1 MLPNMFM
8 TRFGKRLTEFLSP
21 LLPTGTHISEAT
33 LLRAYC
39 AFQYNRIPEANR
51 PPRCSF
57 VLDLDTSNTAFAQ
70 CDIVFSR
77 FSIARFI
84 LSAIPCYCGDP
95 LGIWRN
101 QERHS
106 VSFTTNRTEPDR
118 DMILANSGNR
128 ELCAFSF
135 GFAIV
140 TIKDIY
146 KELCPNTIKTNESQI
161 ENESDNPNKYQ
172 NIGNNAVLNYSALY
186 DRYADEAAANGIPFL
201 TKRSFRLYVEQICYI
216 SQTSP
221 RQLLAPDAVVC
232 ASRLIHVLS
241 AELNASNNEII
252 DFVFNAVAGNGWEGK
267 IKESRFSRGY
277 LDFPETKKEI
287 EHLYYMITGQV
298 SSNELLE
305 CLDVLKKESKSKRLN
320 RRNSEEKSQS
330 VLGSTYKR
338 NDTAIEI
345 SIAMRLFV
353 SEVASLGSAQCLI
366 ILPSVA
372 FVTAW
377 ASEPL
382 LNNVN
387 VTFVMTDEKSAQIL
401 DSYFS
406 PDSFAAPSPRPEF
419 SFLGFHEWIKE
430 IEHIESFASSIRIL
444 IFENRYSYMAGK
456 TRLSNKEKTAQESVI
471 GNTTE
476 LILSKLPS
484 DSVLF
489 GFSPDSAMKNFL
501 YLPGKLISSPSF
513 DSLYISD
520 IYIIPRRSKSGVDT
534 GQSSKKKIF
543 WKAMAKDENN
553 ALSKC
558 QYLKAATMIVL
569 SSQQKPLYIESP
581 RAYMADPEK
590 IMQADMTKLVTYP
603 ASLRAFISGRY
614 LKKDKKKNSPQ
625 KVQFT
630 PEICIYYTKRLH
642 KQRNGSITAYKL
654 DVYVHEYK
662 ESDVYEA
669 TGKKLQSSDKAL
681 TAPLSAT
688 DADIE
693 EIILK
698 EYLNARV
705 NIPLD
710 PVERKQVEKEDSST
724 FCPYKY
730 REIRTAIA
738 TAYRDKLSSSMV
750 SVGAYIYIHPELDK
764 EPFIMPEYL
773 KTDKKAY
780 YIYELLDSIRSKPL
794 CFITADDIIDV
805 LDSFIPDRSE
815 SLNAKILRALYG
827 IFEEIRIKRL
837 LKENIIGKFLAD
849 ELRVSTALSHLRQAY
864 VKKIF
869 SLSEFRAVY
878 EAILDKLRYGN
889 SEYIGVL
896 IKLLTGLE
904 SHIVCAL
911 TDSEFTTCRS
921 YAFHQ
926 LDIYKQ
932 AAGNGSDI
940 LTLLSDD
947 DIRRFPCM
955 PILAERIDLC
965 VKSKPGLL
973 VQCTDSSKK
982 GSLTMKPSALDSCA
996 KDIIQAA
1003 GIKGVELSISAD
1015 DNTGLELDLAKYK
1028 GDIFRENFRYW
1039 ILNSGF
1045 NTDEIAYLL
1054 GNKRPTTFGNY
1065 YCDFSNDATQFRLY
1079 SKLLR
1084 LQSILIA
1091 DEHHINKPVD
1101 LDFAEAKWEN
1111 SSGPETLHDAINLEI
1126 TAETDKEIVF
1136 NAESLHGV
1144 TLKPYPQ
1151 IEIKVNA
1158 EIVGE
1163 DK

>member
-8 TRFGKRLTEFLSP
+8 TRFGKRLAEFLSP
-21 LLPTGTHISEAT
+21 LLPSGTHINETT
-33 LLRAYC
+33 LIRAYC
-39 AFQYNRIPEANR
+39 TFQYNRIPEANR
-51 PPRCSF
+51 PPRCPF
-57 VLDLDTSNTAFAQ
+57 VLDLDTSNSTFAQ
-70 CDIVFSR
+70 CDIAFSR

-84 LSAIPCYCGDP
+84 LSTIPCYCGDP

-101 QERHS
+101 QERHLA
-106 VSFTTNRTEPDR
+106 SFSTNRTEPDR
-118 DMILANSGNR
+118 DMILASSGNR

-146 KELCPNTIKTNESQI
+146 KELCSTTIKTNESQV
-161 ENESDNPNKYQ
+161 ENESDNPNEYQ
-172 NIGNNAVLNYSALY
+172 NVRNNAVLNYSTLY
-186 DRYADEAAANGIPFL
+186 DRYADEATSNGIPFL
-201 TKRSFRLYVEQICYI
+201 TKQSFRLYVEQICYI

-241 AELNASNNEII
+241 TELNASNEEII
-252 DFVFNAVAGNGWEGK
+252 DFVFNAVADNGWEGR

-305 CLDVLKKESKSKRLN
+305 CLDVLKKESKSKRL
-320 RRNSEEKSQS
+320 RRSNSEGKSQA
-330 VLGSTYKR
+330 VWYSTYKR

-345 SIAMRLFV
+345 SIAMRLFI
-353 SEVASLGSAQCLI
+353 SEVAASYSTQCII

-430 IEHIESFASSIRIL
+430 IEHIEAFASSIRIL

-456 TRLSNKEKTAQESVI
+456 TRLSNKEKTAQKSVI

-489 GFSPDSAMKNFL
+489 GFSPDSAMKDFL
-501 YLPGKLISSPSF
+501 YLPGKLISSPSS

-794 CFITADDIIDV
+794 CFITADDIIDA